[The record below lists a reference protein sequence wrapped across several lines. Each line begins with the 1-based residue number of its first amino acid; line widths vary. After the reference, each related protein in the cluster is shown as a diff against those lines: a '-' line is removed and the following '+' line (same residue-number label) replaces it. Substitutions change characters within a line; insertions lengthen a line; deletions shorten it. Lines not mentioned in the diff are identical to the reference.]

1 MARRRILHIVRKTDP
16 LALSI
21 IQSQRASNSVKV
33 ILIHQ
38 AAIEPLLDFPVPVQ
52 RLTTSNAP
60 SPTDPAIL
68 YSEMLDEI
76 LAADQVVVW

>member
-1 MARRRILHIVRKTDP
+1 MARRKILHIVRQADS

-21 IQSQRASNSVKV
+21 IRSEAASYSVMA
-33 ILIHQ
+33 ILIHK
-38 AAIEPLLDFPVPVQ
+38 AATEPLPDFPVPVW

-60 SPTDPAIL
+60 SPTGPTID
-68 YSEMLDEI
+68 YDKMLDEI